1 MSQGGR
7 IIHGHMVGL
16 PARSS
21 PRPRAPRRASG
32 CLFPL
37 TAAGLTK
44 NPYQPGILNVE
55 SDPLS
60 VNTSEPHGPRGGN
73 IKPREQGKQAV
84 WTAGGKWP
92 PEPEDISPKPVLP
105 SLSRRGSGWELP
117 PFTLVPSFLG
127 TVTLEF
133 WYTSQRH
140 SQRTRPDGFSHAVS
154 QPGRPSLGAAPASV
168 PGPVS

>member
-1 MSQGGR
+1 
-7 IIHGHMVGL
+7 MVGL

-21 PRPRAPRRASG
+21 PRPRIPRRASG

-37 TAAGLTK
+37 KAAGLMK
-44 NPYQPGILNVE
+44 NPFQPGIPNVE

-60 VNTSEPHGPRGGN
+60 VNTSEPRSPRGGN

-84 WTAGGKWP
+84 RTAGGNWL

-127 TVTLEF
+127 TVTLEVLVHI
-133 WYTSQRH
+133 TG
-140 SQRTRPDGFSHAVS
+140 TRGGQDQMVSAVRS
-154 QPGRPSLGAAPASV
+154 ASPGGHPLGPPQPLYQVLCPRGLPL
-168 PGPVS
+168 